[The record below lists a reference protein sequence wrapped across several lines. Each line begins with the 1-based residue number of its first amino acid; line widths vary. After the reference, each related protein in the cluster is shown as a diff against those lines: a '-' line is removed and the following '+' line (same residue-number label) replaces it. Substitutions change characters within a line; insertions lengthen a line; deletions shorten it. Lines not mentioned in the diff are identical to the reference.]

1 MHTSMW
7 AYGYCSS
14 YVYKH
19 TLSPDAQRPPSRCL
33 PTAEPG
39 TRCLISVKVMT
50 RGDETPRTHQGSA
63 PHLSRDG
70 CAEPLRLERL
80 SKPEAFSLRGGLGP
94 SRTACLE
101 GGIGSK
107 IRDRENYANVFSV
120 RENQSLYTRYLSR
133 ERHGHT
139 PHSRFSAS
147 SYLPVDMSRLLM
159 SLRTVP
165 PVLKVSSK
173 GTKKC

>member
-1 MHTSMW
+1 MW

-120 RENQSLYTRYLSR
+120 RENQSLYTLVISAPSERMSSSR
-133 ERHGHT
+133 RE
-139 PHSRFSAS
+139 
-147 SYLPVDMSRLLM
+147 LPQAVVSWWCCFLIARSCMHMCLEVD
-159 SLRTVP
+159 
-165 PVLKVSSK
+165 
-173 GTKKC
+173 